1 MSTGGRKTSSLSAW
15 ENSELD
21 DCPPESGRRAGPRPE
36 ARPEAGNGSFFRSD
50 HFSFVKRGV
59 PAINPSGGVDYIGR
73 PGDWGIK
80 IMEDFI
86 KNDYHKPSDKIRP
99 DWDMAGAAEDLQ
111 LYLAVGYRVANR
123 GPAAGMEARFGI
135 SRCSGTNSR
144 PRRSDPAGPAK
155 GIDSFR
161 NAAFG

>member
-1 MSTGGRKTSSLSAW
+1 MRFALMIEPQQGLSYV
-15 ENSELD
+15 EQLD
-21 DCPPESGRRAGPRPE
+21 LALLAERLGFE
-36 ARPEAGNGSFFRSD
+36 AFFRSD

-59 PAINPSGGVDYIGR
+59 PAINPSGGGDYIGR

-111 LYLAVGYRVANR
+111 LYLAVGYRVANAAR
-123 GPAAGMEARFGI
+123 LPEWKPGSEFKVQRNEQPAAKK
-135 SRCSGTNSR
+135 CSGR
-144 PRRSDPAGPAK
+144 PGK
-155 GIDSFR
+155 R
-161 NAAFG
+161 NRLLPQCRLWMK